1 MSPRTG
7 RPTASPKTHQVMVR
21 LDKETE
27 EIVEAYCE
35 QEKVTKAEAM
45 RRGARKLK
53 EDIKK

>member
-1 MSPRTG
+1 
-7 RPTASPKTHQVMVR
+7 MVR

-53 EDIKK
+53 DEIKK

>member
-7 RPTASPKTHQVMVR
+7 RPTVSPKTHQVMVR

-53 EDIKK
+53 DEIKK

>member
-7 RPTASPKTHQVMVR
+7 RPTPSPKTHQVMVR

-45 RRGARKLK
+45 RKGARKLK
-53 EDIKK
+53 DDIKK